1 MFLYILSEHYC
12 VQLNCSSKLQK
23 KPPKY
28 LYTSTY
34 VLYVT
39 LKIDVGNK
47 LLTETMR
54 VLLKRKS

>member
-1 MFLYILSEHYC
+1 MDHLYDILQMHYTGTN
-12 VQLNCSSKLQK
+12 QHMS
-23 KPPKY
+23 Y
-28 LYTSTY
+28 I
-34 VLYVT
+34 YVT

>member
-1 MFLYILSEHYC
+1 MDHLYDILQMHYTGTN
-12 VQLNCSSKLQK
+12 QH
-23 KPPKY
+23 
-28 LYTSTY
+28 